1 MKEIMAISDKLDFLV
16 QISLKVNQEMDLMF
30 AHMDD
35 PVPLY
40 ATIEDDK
47 ANISIYLDKIH
58 NPKIDRIL
66 GNTTCTSKGN
76 YEIYELKAEDLVF
89 EFQMFRKITNVP
101 SVVPGGF
108 YLDNGYV
115 YADFRFHHSA
125 LDQIGELIREI
136 VEARNRIKLSYLGPS
151 QGLLKT
157 LESINSRMPLSM
169 IFFTFKPDPGYI
181 APDRLEEKPVAEVKL
196 FSEGLESTY
205 DVVYYATEPRT
216 HEFSISV
223 SEGIYEAKYRTTF
236 MREFKRRFRTQKIP
250 LASMIGVYL
259 KDLVENYMFVPTF
272 MADEALGILYEIT
285 GATHDT
291 SLKLN
296 SFVSFE
302 NIS

>member
-16 QISLKVNQEMDLMF
+16 QISLKVNQEMGLMF

-35 PVPLY
+35 SVPLY
-40 ATIEDDK
+40 ATIDNDK
-47 ANISIYLDKIH
+47 ANINIYLDKVH
-58 NPKIDRIL
+58 SPKIDRIL
-66 GNTTCTSKGN
+66 GNTTRTSKGN
-76 YEIYELKAEDLVF
+76 YEIYELEAEDLVF

-125 LDQIGELIREI
+125 LDQISEVVREI

-151 QGLLKT
+151 KGLLRT
-157 LESINSRMPLSM
+157 LDSINSRIPLSM
-169 IFFTFKPDPGYI
+169 IFFSFCPDPDYI
-181 APDRLEEKPVAEVKL
+181 APDRLEEKPIAEVKL

-205 DVVYYATEPRT
+205 DVVHYATELRST
-216 HEFSISV
+216 DFSMSV
-223 SEGIYEAKYRTTF
+223 SKGIYESKYRTTF
-236 MREFKRRFRTQKIP
+236 MREFKRRIRSQKIP
-250 LASMIGVYL
+250 LASMIGVYK

-272 MADEALGILYEIT
+272 MADEALCILYET
-285 GATHDT
+285 AEVTHDT

-296 SFVSFE
+296 SFVPFE
-302 NIS
+302 NMA